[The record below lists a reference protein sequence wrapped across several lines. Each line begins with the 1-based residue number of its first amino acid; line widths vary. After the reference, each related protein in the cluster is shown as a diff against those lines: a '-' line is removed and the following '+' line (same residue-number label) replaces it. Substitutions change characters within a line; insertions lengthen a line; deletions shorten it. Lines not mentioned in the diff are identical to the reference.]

1 MKEDLRKYNGG
12 NSTKVKDGGI
22 DKRKNPYRDALKKAA
37 TPEDVVNVIRMLHEK
52 ALVKNDVRAAELFL
66 KYYLGLPKE
75 SIDITSGGEAIAI
88 PVIQFKKSN
97 G

>member
-12 NSTKVKDGGI
+12 NSTKAKGDI
-22 DKRKNPYRDALKKAA
+22 DLRKNPYKNALRDAS
-37 TPEDVVNVIRMLHEK
+37 TPEDVIQVVRMLKEK
-52 ALVKNDVRAAELFL
+52 ALKKNDVRAAELFL

-88 PVIQFKKSN
+88 PIIQFKKS
-97 G
+97 GE